1 VNHAILGAG
10 GVGGLVGAILA
21 HAGEQVT
28 VLLRPETFS
37 RHPEHIRF
45 ERPSGENTA
54 PVRRSVKLD
63 EPVDILWVTVKA
75 LQLESALRTLPP
87 GGAGIGTIVPLL
99 NGIDHV
105 ALLRSRYGHERVVPG
120 TIGVEAER
128 VAPGHIVVRSS
139 FIRLTLAAQGEAK
152 LGGIAEIFRQAGVAC
167 EFHPN
172 EQTMLWSKLS
182 YLAPFALTGTASDKP
197 IGEILSNAE
206 WRTRLESV
214 IRETCNVADAEGAN
228 LDAAKPLAILGTF
241 PATARSSMQKDV
253 TAGRVPE
260 LDAIGGP
267 IVRGGVKHHIDH
279 SVTRELIEK
288 IERKLHPPN

>member
-1 VNHAILGAG
+1 MTHAILGAG

-21 HAGEQVT
+21 HAGERVT

-37 RHPEHIRF
+37 RHPEHIRL
-45 ERPSGENTA
+45 ERPSGDNTA

-105 ALLRSRYGHERVVPG
+105 AMLRSRYGHERVVPG

-128 VAPGHIVVRSS
+128 LAPGHIVVRSS
-139 FIRLTLAAQGEAK
+139 FIRLTLAAQGEAN

-182 YLAPFALTGTASDKP
+182 YLAPFALTGTASDKS

-206 WRTRLESV
+206 WRARLESV
-214 IRETCNVADAEGAN
+214 IRETCNVAAAEGAN
-228 LDAAKPLAILGTF
+228 LDAAKPMAILGTF
-241 PATARSSMQKDV
+241 PAAARSSMQKDV

-267 IVRGGVKHHIDH
+267 IVRGGAKHHIDH
-279 SVTRELIEK
+279 SVTRELIET